1 MRRTRSTIATARVSH
16 VELVIPAALLALP
29 IIALAGCGD
38 SRTETST
45 AQPTPA
51 VSEPVVV
58 AKSEPTEPVIPDT
71 VTYEQAESV
80 YNERR
85 YADAARMFEV
95 YTRNRPDNPWGH
107 YMLGLS
113 SWKAGDF
120 TVAEAA
126 FLAALERDPSHVKS
140 MLNLA
145 RVLLDVS
152 RPREALERVT
162 VALET
167 DPESADAHRL
177 MGRVRTTLGQHEE
190 ALESYRQALSID
202 EEDVWS
208 MNNMG
213 LLFIQTGRYEDAL
226 RPLARAVQLRDDV
239 AIFHNNLGIALE
251 RTGHFSKASES
262 YRAALA
268 VDSTYEKAKVSLARV
283 DQRLESSTT
292 PAIDLGAL
300 GDSFSADV
308 RRWKEER
315 VVASTPVQQ
324 P

>member
-1 MRRTRSTIATARVSH
+1 MRRTRCNVTTARVSH
-16 VELVIPAALLALP
+16 LELVIPAALLALP
-29 IIALAGCGD
+29 LFAIAGCGD
-38 SRTETST
+38 TKKESPTVQTTPVTS
-45 AQPTPA
+45 Q
-51 VSEPVVV
+51 PVVV
-58 AKSEPTEPVIPDT
+58 SSSEPAEPVIPDT
-71 VTYEQAESV
+71 VTYEQAEQV

-85 YADAARMFEV
+85 YGDAARMFEV
-95 YTRNRPDNPWGH
+95 YTRRRPDNAWGH
-107 YMLGLS
+107 YMLGLA

-126 FLAALERDPSHVKS
+126 FLAALERDPGHVKS

-145 RVLLDVS
+145 RVLIDVS
-152 RPREALERVT
+152 RPKEALERVT
-162 VALET
+162 LALET

-213 LLFIQTGRYEDAL
+213 LLFIQTGRYEEAL
-226 RPLARAVQLRDDV
+226 RPLARAIQLRDDV
-239 AIFHNNLGIALE
+239 AVFHNNLGIALE

-283 DQRLESSTT
+283 DQRLETSTT
-292 PAIDLGAL
+292 PAVDLGGL

-315 VVASTPVQQ
+315 VVATSPIQ